1 MNRIETLHVISGT
14 IATLDDAQL
23 SELYAYAVHMTKRET
38 PPSVTEQHMD
48 ELAGEF
54 VKGVLGMFAS
64 SDGQKDSVA
73 PKRIAKRKRK
83 VKA

>member
-1 MNRIETLHVISGT
+1 MTRLETLHILSGT

-38 PPSVTEQHMD
+38 PPLDTHMD

-54 VKGVLGMFAS
+54 VKGVLGMFAP
-64 SDGQKDSVA
+64 SDGQKDASA

-83 VKA
+83 MSTK